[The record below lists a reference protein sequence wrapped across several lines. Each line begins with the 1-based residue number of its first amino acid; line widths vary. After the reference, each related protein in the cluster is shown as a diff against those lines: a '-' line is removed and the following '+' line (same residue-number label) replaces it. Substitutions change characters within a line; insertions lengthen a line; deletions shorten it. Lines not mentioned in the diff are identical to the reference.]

1 MGNDNYVVFEVIGI
15 KHKNS
20 AVFEFYE
27 DAEYEMNNDK
37 YIQKIV
43 VTADISQ
50 VTFYLKN
57 SLQNSDNENETFNY
71 LVNYLSGLMISL
83 LKNSSS
89 YSNVLLQPIIRR
101 KPCLFLENNDD
112 NDENIQINDHIQIQD
127 SLVYKIR
134 LDGSDILRKWIQDIN
149 VSNYVKKQDKYD
161 ILFLL
166 LQGRNSVQK
175 YMAIYAYL
183 MGLVCTIYQKQRER
197 QSDVVKYISENCF
210 RVGVTLRRHISS
222 RTKVKS
228 DDPDVIEDQFTFLR
242 NKIAHPSRTNDKI
255 IVMEKDVNELSSI
268 VCCAIEEL
276 PLES

>member
-222 RTKVKS
+222 RPKVKS

-268 VCCAIEEL
+268 VCCAIEEF

>member
-222 RTKVKS
+222 RPKVKS

-255 IVMEKDVNELSSI
+255 IVTEKDVNELSSI